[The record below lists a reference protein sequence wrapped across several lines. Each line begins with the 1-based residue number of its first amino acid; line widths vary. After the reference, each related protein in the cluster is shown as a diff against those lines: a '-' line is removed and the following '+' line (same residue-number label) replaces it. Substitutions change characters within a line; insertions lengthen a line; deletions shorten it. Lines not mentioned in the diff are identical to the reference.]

1 MAKVTNADE
10 RSKVRRSDRAVQD
23 EAWIADLLR
32 RAPLGFI
39 ATSTDGQPFINS
51 NIFVYDAGA
60 HAIFFH
66 TARRG
71 KTRENVAN
79 GAPVCFTVA
88 EMGRL
93 LPADTAL
100 EFSVEYNSVVVFGRA
115 ALISDEARA
124 TAALQALLD
133 KYFAH
138 LTPGKDYRPPVT
150 EELKRTSVFR
160 LDIETW
166 SGKMKKVGDFP
177 GAFIYPGPGQRAP
190 EAGDENRLATG
201 YFLQREGYALSTDHG
216 RLDIDLV
223 HGFLSN
229 ESYWAKDRSRE
240 TVVRSLQNSLCFGV
254 YKESEQVGFA
264 RVITDYA
271 VHAYIA
277 DVFILP
283 DHRDQGLGKWLVGA
297 ILAHPSL
304 QEISR
309 WSLDTMDAH
318 GLYEQFGFSVAAPGK
333 HMGLRKASE

>member
-1 MAKVTNADE
+1 MNQQDA

-23 EAWIADLLR
+23 EAWIANLLW

-39 ATSTDGQPFINS
+39 ASSDNGQPFINS
-51 NIFVYDAGA
+51 NLFFYDADA

-71 KTRENVAN
+71 LTRTNIAADAN
-79 GAPVCFTVA
+79 VCFTVA

-100 EFSVEYNSVVVFGRA
+100 EFSVEYNSVMVFGRA
-115 ALISDEARA
+115 ALVADEAQA

-138 LTPGKDYRPPVT
+138 LRPGKDYRPPVLK
-150 EELKRTSVFR
+150 ELKRTSVFR

-166 SGKMKKVGDFP
+166 SGKRKKVGDFP
-177 GAFIYPGPGQRAP
+177 GAFTYPGPESLGG
-190 EAGDENRLATG
+190 EASGSDGGTDG
-201 YFLQREGYALSTDHG
+201 YCLQRDGYKLSTDQE
-216 RLDIDLV
+216 RLDVDLV
-223 HGFLSN
+223 HAFLSN
-229 ESYWAKDRSRE
+229 ESYWARGRSRE
-240 TVVRSLQNSLCFGV
+240 TVARSIENSLCFGV
-254 YKESEQVGFA
+254 YKQSGQVGFA

-277 DVFILP
+277 DVFILS
-283 DHRDQGLGKWLVGA
+283 DHRGRGLGKWLVEA

-304 QEISR
+304 QQVSR
-309 WSLDTMDAH
+309 WALDTMDAQE
-318 GLYEQFGFSVAAPGK
+318 LYEKFGFTVVERGT
-333 HMGLRKASE
+333 HMGLREVS